1 MHVPGATERLVG
13 LENHKRFFWAL
24 SLQMIRR
31 ADARDTCANNQH
43 IEVFGIFHAHIVRI
57 RRWSSTIRSVSS
69 SPDANANSIGAHGL
83 LIFDG
88 ECGFCRR
95 WVRHMTSW
103 FAKHPTTIAWQQA
116 NLGELGLTSEQ
127 CNAAVQF
134 VGADLRISSGS
145 DAAARVLIVAGMPF
159 SIAGFIMLAPGVRG
173 IAQWAYGW
181 VANNR
186 HRFKGDPLPP

>member
-1 MHVPGATERLVG
+1 M
-13 LENHKRFFWAL
+13 
-24 SLQMIRR
+24 
-31 ADARDTCANNQH
+31 
-43 IEVFGIFHAHIVRI
+43 
-57 RRWSSTIRSVSS
+57 SS
-69 SPDANANSIGAHGL
+69 SPDAYAQNIGAYGL

-95 WVRHMTSW
+95 WVRHMTTW
-103 FAKHPTTIAWQQA
+103 FAKHPTPIAWQQA

-134 VGADLRISSGS
+134 VGADLKIWSGS

-159 SIAGFIMLAPGVRG
+159 NIAGLIMLAPGIRS
-173 IAQWAYGW
+173 IAQWAYRW

-186 HRFKGDPLPP
+186 RRFKGDPLPP